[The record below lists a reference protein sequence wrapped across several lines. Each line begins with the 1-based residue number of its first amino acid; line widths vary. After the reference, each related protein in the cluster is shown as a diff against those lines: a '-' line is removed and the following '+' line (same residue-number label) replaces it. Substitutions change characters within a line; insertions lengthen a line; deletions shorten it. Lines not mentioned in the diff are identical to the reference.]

1 MYHVIEGSESS
12 RIGEST
18 FTWKKGDTFCIP
30 SWYAYERFA
39 DEGEAPV
46 CLYRF
51 DDKPTLR
58 LLGFYRTST
67 MDVESLV
74 SS

>member
-1 MYHVIEGSESS
+1 MYHVIEGSGRS

-18 FTWKKGDTFCIP
+18 FSWKKGDTFCIP
-30 SWYAYERFA
+30 SWYAYEHFA

-46 CLYRF
+46 YLYRF
-51 DDKPTLR
+51 DDKPMLR
-58 LLGFYRTST
+58 SLGFYRTST

-74 SS
+74 ST